1 MSLVLRNLL
10 KLYSDF
16 RLQVDIEVRPGELLA
31 LLGPSGCGKTTTLR
45 TVGGFI
51 TPDRGEILMDGR
63 RIDGLP
69 PHRRGIGIVFQD
81 YALFPHLSV
90 ADNVAYGPMIRGLER
105 TQRRENNGQTRYQRL
120 PY

>member
-1 MSLVLRNLL
+1 MGLQLRSVL

-16 RLQVDIEVRPGELLA
+16 QLELDFEVRSGELLA

-45 TVGGFI
+45 IVAGFI
-51 TPDRGEILMDGR
+51 APDRGEIVMDEQ

-69 PHRRGIGIVFQD
+69 AHRRGIGIVFQD

-90 ADNVAYGPMIRGLER
+90 ADNVAFGPHMHGWSRSR
-105 TQRRENNGQTRYQRL
+105 SRACS
-120 PY
+120 